1 MLNIFLYPSL
11 IKGKLYLWLGCH
23 KTLGSPWMAGATDD
37 SDGVALTGDICR
49 GGFTSCHDFLQAGAA
64 GAGAE
69 GEVGAG
75 CGRPIFHLP

>member
-1 MLNIFLYPSL
+1 
-11 IKGKLYLWLGCH
+11 
-23 KTLGSPWMAGATDD
+23 MAGATDD
-37 SDGVALTGDICR
+37 SDGVALTGDICG
-49 GGFTSCHDFLQAGAA
+49 GGFTSCHYFLQAGAA